1 MRKVIFH
8 IDVNSAYLSW
18 EATRRVQNGAPDLRL
33 IPSAIGGD
41 RDKRT
46 GVILA
51 KSIPA
56 KKYKITTGEPVG
68 MALRKCPELVLAK
81 PDFKLYVQC
90 SRAFV
95 AICRKYAPVVEQVSI
110 DECFCDFDNTERI
123 YPDPL
128 ELAYLIKDEI
138 RDTLGFTVNVGVS
151 ENKLLAKMASDF
163 EKPDKVQTL
172 YPSEIAEKMWPL
184 PVGELFT
191 VGKATAERLK
201 KARIETIGDLAHT
214 DQTVLEEML
223 IKSLDLQGRVLLANG
238 VNQDAVCEVRDAIR
252 HFNEESKISN
262 NYAAS
267 LNGVS
272 VGELAAV
279 RYFPTQEALEIQFF
293 WEAAVN
299 DASIVT
305 STEPTPPL
313 PEDTPEAKAE
323 RYSILREKRQ
333 KEREEKEERC
343 KAAKAAFEQREAA
356 AKQNY
361 DAVVEHLNARKQQ
374 FRRELDAVISQKQQ
388 EYFRQREETLY
399 TLQSEQARLSAEL
412 SKLGPFHLGRKNE
425 IRKALD
431 ALSQKLQQ
439 LQNPYGEAAALN
451 GYRADAEA
459 AVRAYE
465 EKIQRYLQDRF
476 PKINIPQR
484 TDNEAAAAGRPGNEP
499 LTLEELNDVYEALR
513 NRGIATRQQLMDDV
527 DWYDARRFFQI
538 INALVACYSA
548 EEKRETAGTT
558 EEKED
563 TAAPAQAE
571 TDGAS
576 GGADLTAEEAKNALS
591 FAFYDTGAGVVLP
604 VNGRETSG
612 FGARIHPV
620 YGTEGFHSGKDI
632 AAPEGTPVHA
642 AMDGTVIA
650 VGRGSLSGNYV
661 KLSHENGVQTLYCH
675 LRASNVEKGVYVRRG
690 DVIGFV
696 GQTGLATGPHLHFE
710 VMIDGVKRD
719 PDFLLQGAAV
729 VS

>member
-548 EEKRETAGTT
+548 EEKRDGDIGFYQATGLEPVEPVPVFREPVNRYAENPNASALPIPAPDDCAPGWLHCAAGMNR
-558 EEKED
+558 
-563 TAAPAQAE
+563 TAAARENTPAQQSNPIPRPMAE
-571 TDGAS
+571 QNGAPGAAQDAPAKENLSSTDKK
-576 GGADLTAEEAKNALS
+576 EAIL
-591 FAFYDTGAGVVLP
+591 
-604 VNGRETSG
+604 
-612 FGARIHPV
+612 
-620 YGTEGFHSGKDI
+620 
-632 AAPEGTPVHA
+632 AA
-642 AMDGTVIA
+642 
-650 VGRGSLSGNYV
+650 
-661 KLSHENGVQTLYCH
+661 
-675 LRASNVEKGVYVRRG
+675 
-690 DVIGFV
+690 
-696 GQTGLATGPHLHFE
+696 
-710 VMIDGVKRD
+710 
-719 PDFLLQGAAV
+719 LLQGEAMR
-729 VS
+729 VSDMLEQIPELAGETPQQVLVYCRSLLNEDLISSEIRDRTTYFKC